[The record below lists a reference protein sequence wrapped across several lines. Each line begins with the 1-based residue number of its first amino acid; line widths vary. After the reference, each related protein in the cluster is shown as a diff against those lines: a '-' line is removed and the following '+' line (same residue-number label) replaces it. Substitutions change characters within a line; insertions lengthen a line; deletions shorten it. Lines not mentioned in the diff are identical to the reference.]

1 MQRCLR
7 ASHFFSGVTEASA
20 GSDLTSERLL
30 DCYRVVLNSAGDCL
44 TMIIFVTL
52 CFVQEAVVRMTNYH
66 IHQGGGDIV
75 MIQSD
80 HTGAVDILSA
90 ELETADLLG
99 EQRKGEA

>member
-1 MQRCLR
+1 M
-7 ASHFFSGVTEASA
+7 H
-20 GSDLTSERLL
+20 
-30 DCYRVVLNSAGDCL
+30 
-44 TMIIFVTL
+44 
-52 CFVQEAVVRMTNYH
+52 FVQEALARMTNYH
-66 IHQGGGDIV
+66 IHQGAGDIV

>member
-1 MQRCLR
+1 
-7 ASHFFSGVTEASA
+7 
-20 GSDLTSERLL
+20 
-30 DCYRVVLNSAGDCL
+30 
-44 TMIIFVTL
+44 
-52 CFVQEAVVRMTNYH
+52 
-66 IHQGGGDIV
+66 